1 MMKYEYLKDYTAEK
15 VFKAK
20 VNATTKAHKM
30 SPTLERDLQ
39 LYAVFTFRSRHQ
51 TIKTAE
57 LLRLA
62 VYQAFRLTT

>member
-1 MMKYEYLKDYTAEK
+1 MTKYEYLEDYTAEK

-20 VNATTKAHKM
+20 GNAITKAHKV
-30 SPTLERDLQ
+30 SPTLEDGFQ
-39 LYAVFTFRSRHQ
+39 LYGVFTFRSRHQ

-62 VYQAFRLTT
+62 VYQAFSLTT